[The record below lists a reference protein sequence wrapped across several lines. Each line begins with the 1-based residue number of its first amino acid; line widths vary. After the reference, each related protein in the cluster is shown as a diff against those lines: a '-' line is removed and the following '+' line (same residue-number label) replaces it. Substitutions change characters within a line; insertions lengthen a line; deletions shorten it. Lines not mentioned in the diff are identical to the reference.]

1 MLLFPEQRSAF
12 IASGPHDGRLRRCEI
27 DDSYAASGRT
37 DGPHTNTRKTF
48 QNEQD
53 SSISSRILTIS
64 EVPKDGHDGLVA
76 EERMRIADT
85 QVMLLIVSVFCP
97 LMCGC
102 VSDNAWT
109 PRRSVAPSSLPD
121 PALSA
126 SSGMD
131 LHFGRPNKLVDSAGW
146 IVGIPRKVLLW
157 DRRVDNHD
165 VGDETT
171 QTMASFAQLHELEG
185 LCVRVNQYDPLDE
198 FSRLRTNQTV
208 APGWRYT
215 FGTMRLITY
224 TLVPGRVFG
233 GDQYNPYT
241 NSVYI
246 YSDVPALAV
255 EAAAYAKDV
264 QTRSLPGTYAA
275 VNELPFVSIW
285 HETVNVRD
293 AAAFMKSHGT
303 DQQKTDG
310 LRVLHANYGST
321 LAIATGAGPV
331 AQVGAAVAG
340 QITGRFHASRHKAAE
355 TESGADDSGTPDGF
369 PVKLASA
376 SEPAE

>member
-1 MLLFPEQRSAF
+1 
-12 IASGPHDGRLRRCEI
+12 
-27 DDSYAASGRT
+27 
-37 DGPHTNTRKTF
+37 
-48 QNEQD
+48 
-53 SSISSRILTIS
+53 
-64 EVPKDGHDGLVA
+64 
-76 EERMRIADT
+76 MRIAAT
-85 QVMLLIVSVFCP
+85 KVILLTVSAVCP
-97 LMCGC
+97 LLSGC
-102 VSDNAWT
+102 VSDHAWT
-109 PRRSVAPSSLPD
+109 RRSSVAPGSLTD
-121 PALSA
+121 PSPSA
-126 SSGMD
+126 STAMD
-131 LHFGRPNKLVDSAGW
+131 LHFGQPNKLVDSAGW

-171 QTMASFAQLHELEG
+171 ETMASFAQLHELEG
-185 LCVRVNQYDPLDE
+185 VCIRVNQYDPLDE
-198 FSRLRTNQTV
+198 FSRLRSNQSV

-215 FGTMRLITY
+215 FGTMRLISY

-264 QTRSLPGTYAA
+264 QSRSLPGTYAA

-303 DQQKTDG
+303 DQQRTDG

-321 LAIATGAGPV
+321 LAVATGAGPV
-331 AQVGAAVAG
+331 AQIGAAVAG
-340 QITGRFHASRHKAAE
+340 QLTGRFHASRHTAAA
-355 TESGADDSGTPDGF
+355 TKSATDDSGKPDGF

-376 SEPAE
+376 SQSAD

>member
-1 MLLFPEQRSAF
+1 MPIF
-12 IASGPHDGRLRRCEI
+12 
-27 DDSYAASGRT
+27 
-37 DGPHTNTRKTF
+37 
-48 QNEQD
+48 
-53 SSISSRILTIS
+53 TIS
-64 EVPKDGHDGLVA
+64 EIPKDGYDGPVV
-76 EERMRIADT
+76 EERMRIAAT
-85 QVMLLIVSVFCP
+85 KVILLTVSAVCP
-97 LMCGC
+97 LLAGC
-102 VSDNAWT
+102 ISDHAWT
-109 PRRSVAPSSLPD
+109 RRSSVAPGSLTDSSP
-121 PALSA
+121 SA
-126 SSGMD
+126 SSAMD
-131 LHFGRPNKLVDSAGW
+131 LHFGQPNKLVDSAGW

-171 QTMASFAQLHELEG
+171 ETMASFARLHELEG
-185 LCVRVNQYDPLDE
+185 VCIRVNQYDPLGE
-198 FSRLRTNQTV
+198 FSRLRTNQSV

-215 FGTMRLITY
+215 FGTMRLISY
-224 TLVPGRVFG
+224 TLAPGRVFG

-264 QTRSLPGTYAA
+264 QSRSLPGTYAA

-293 AAAFMKSHGT
+293 AAAFMKTHGT
-303 DQQKTDG
+303 DQQRTDG

-321 LAIATGAGPV
+321 LAVATGAGPV

-340 QITGRFHASRHKAAE
+340 QLTGRFHASRHTAAASKSAMDG
-355 TESGADDSGTPDGF
+355 SGKPDGF

-376 SEPAE
+376 SQPED